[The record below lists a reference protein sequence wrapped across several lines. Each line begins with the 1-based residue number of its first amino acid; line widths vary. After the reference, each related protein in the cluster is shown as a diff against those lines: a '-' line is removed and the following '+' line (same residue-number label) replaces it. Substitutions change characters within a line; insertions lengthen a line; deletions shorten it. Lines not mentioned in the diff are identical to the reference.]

1 MSPEQCNGAL
11 EIDHRADLYS
21 LGCVLF
27 HLLTGRPL
35 FDLPGVGAIISAHLR
50 EPAPVPSSVVGPLP
64 SGIDELV
71 MRCLAKSPADRFATA
86 LELQQACDAILAQIT
101 ATPASVSISAPV
113 PRISQLPHTP
123 PPYDPPHTTLGDA
136 AGQPPVTV
144 ARSRIGLWI
153 ALAALAGGTGAAA
166 AVLTSRGGAHRAA
179 TALPAA
185 TEPPVPEPRPVEPP
199 PAVAAVPALPSD
211 AGATDAAE
219 AVLEPG
225 RTPPSVILRKPAPA
239 KKATKVSPGKPAA
252 EDLYDDRN

>member
-1 MSPEQCNGAL
+1 
-11 EIDHRADLYS
+11 
-21 LGCVLF
+21 
-27 HLLTGRPL
+27 
-35 FDLPGVGAIISAHLR
+35 
-50 EPAPVPSSVVGPLP
+50 VGPLP
-64 SGIDELV
+64 SGIDALV

-123 PPYDPPHTTLGDA
+123 PPYDPPHTTLGDS

-144 ARSRIGLWI
+144 TRSRIGLWI

-166 AVLTSRGGAHRAA
+166 AVLTSRGGTHRAA
-179 TALPAA
+179 IALPAL
-185 TEPPVPEPRPVEPP
+185 TETAVPEPKPVEPP
-199 PAVAAVPALPSD
+199 PAAVATAPVIPSD
-211 AGATDAAE
+211 AGSADAAE
-219 AVLEPG
+219 PVPEPPD

-239 KKATKVSPGKPAA
+239 KKATKVSPSKPAA